1 MELEIARLDLRY
13 ESLRSRSASREKRLL
28 TAMASSGQQ
37 VPIVVVGER
46 PGCIVVDGYKRVRVL
61 RRLGE
66 DTVRAVPWELSEA
79 DALVLEQAMREGGG
93 SSALEQGWL
102 LCELERRFGLGR
114 AELARRF
121 DRTASWVSRRL
132 GLVRELPT
140 SVQEHV
146 RTGAVGS
153 HAAMKHLVP
162 LARANAMDCARLADA
177 VAKVRPTSR
186 QLAELCATYGSGN
199 AKTRELVVTR
209 PELVL
214 KAKAETLAV
223 TGPEP
228 TPAVALAHDARTI
241 AAIARRA
248 CARLAGGALDGASE
262 GERDE
267 VSRAVGQARG
277 EVEGLLARWGKETNH
292 AR

>member
-1 MELEIARLDLRY
+1 MELEIAALDLRY
-13 ESLRSRSASREKRLL
+13 ESLRSRSAARERRLL
-28 TAMASSGQQ
+28 AAIGSSGQQ
-37 VPIVVVGER
+37 VPIVVVGAR

-66 DTVRAVPWELSEA
+66 DTVRALPWELSEA

-102 LCELERRFGLGR
+102 LVELETRFGLGR

-121 DRTASWVSRRL
+121 DRTPSWVSRRM
-132 GLVRELPT
+132 GLVRELPA
-140 SVQEHV
+140 SVHGHV
-146 RTGAVGS
+146 RTGALGA
-153 HAAMKHLVP
+153 HGAMKHLVP
-162 LARANAMDCARLADA
+162 LARANTTDCVRLSDA
-177 VAKVRPTSR
+177 VAKLRPTSR
-186 QLAELCATYGSGN
+186 QLAELCATYASGN
-199 AKTRELVVTR
+199 AKTRELVVSR

-214 KAKAETLAV
+214 KAKAEALAV

-228 TPAVALAHDARTI
+228 TPAVALGHDARTV

-267 VSRAVGQARG
+267 VGRAMGQARA
-277 EVEGLLARWGKETNH
+277 EVDGLLARWAKETSH